1 MSDNPE
7 LLTAQGIVTFPDV
20 ATDVRLTATVSG
32 KTRDF
37 VVCVRPRDIMQ
48 NRILSYTFEPEDKYE
63 SDGQIYV
70 RDKSGRGHDL
80 KIMGRA
86 SVSGVLDLTDNTAS
100 GFATNGYG
108 LAPAGIL
115 DSVRS
120 YTFFMEVVPS
130 HLNKSPRLY
139 DFGSS
144 SGNSVFGRASK
155 LTAGVKYNG
164 QATKMVDSP
173 KSLTIGRSNKVAFV
187 YDAGTKTTRIYLDGV
202 QTVSGTAITQE
213 VYQLAQLAKDGRN
226 YIGRTQWWDTSEA
239 GNNNDYCGT
248 IDNFQMFN
256 VALTADE
263 IKELIIA
270 TTVETIEDKMTGN
283 VFGLDR
289 QVIGKG
295 ENITLYVRS
304 ENLKNLQV
312 SLLDMSG
319 RTVRRW
325 MPSAFPVVL
334 DGLSVTEGTYLVCV
348 SSAGDRLWS
357 SKLVIR

>member
-1 MSDNPE
+1 
-7 LLTAQGIVTFPDV
+7 
-20 ATDVRLTATVSG
+20 
-32 KTRDF
+32 
-37 VVCVRPRDIMQ
+37 
-48 NRILSYTFEPEDKYE
+48 
-63 SDGQIYV
+63 
-70 RDKSGRGHDL
+70 
-80 KIMGRA
+80 
-86 SVSGVLDLTDNTAS
+86 
-100 GFATNGYG
+100 
-108 LAPAGIL
+108 
-115 DSVRS
+115 
-120 YTFFMEVVPS
+120 
-130 HLNKSPRLY
+130 
-139 DFGSS
+139 
-144 SGNSVFGRASK
+144 
-155 LTAGVKYNG
+155 
-164 QATKMVDSP
+164 MVDSP

-270 TTVETIEDKMTGN
+270 TTVETVENKMTGN

-289 QVIGKG
+289 LVIGKG
-295 ENITLYVRS
+295 ENITLYGDVRS

-334 DGLSVTEGTYLVCV
+334 DGLFVTEGTYLVCV